1 MMNCC
6 GAAREG
12 PLRWCAEAGMQ
23 EMPSRLRA
31 KNSQLSSHNHFII
44 ETFFFFSIWRGI
56 FASKCPSW
64 TALVWMNGFNVSP
77 WSQCHFSPR

>member
-44 ETFFFFSIWRGI
+44 ETFFFFSHLEGN
-56 FASKCPSW
+56 FCQQMPF
-64 TALVWMNGFNVSP
+64 MDSP
-77 WSQCHFSPR
+77 CVDEWF

>member
-44 ETFFFFSIWRGI
+44 ETFFFFPFGGE
-56 FASKCPSW
+56 FLPAN
-64 TALVWMNGFNVSP
+64 ALWMNGFNVSP